1 MIRTKE
7 DLKLYL
13 QKDKESLAICRKS
26 PRIVGDE
33 VWKFQIFLRK
43 HEYYF
48 NNRTQGGILGKLLYY
63 YYKYRHHQMGIKL
76 GFDIPINVFGKG
88 LRINHYG
95 YIVVNP
101 RAKIGDFCDI
111 HQGVHIGRNLNN
123 DDVPEIGDNVWIG
136 PGAKLFGKIKLGN
149 NIMVGA
155 GSVVNRSFEM
165 DNVTIA
171 GVPAKIVKQ
180 QKNPWIRY

>member
-1 MIRTKE
+1 MIKNKE
-7 DLKLYL
+7 DLRLYL
-13 QKDKESLAICRKS
+13 EKDRESLAMKRKR
-26 PRIVGDE
+26 PRIFGDE
-33 VWKFQIFLRK
+33 VWKFQIYLRK

-48 NNRTQGGILGKLLYY
+48 NTRNEGIVHQIMYY
-63 YYKYRHHQMGIKL
+63 YYKFMHHQMGIKL

-101 RAKIGDFCDI
+101 RTKIGDFCDI

-123 DDVPEIGDNVWIG
+123 DDVPTIGDNAWLG
-136 PGAKLFGKIKLGN
+136 PGAKIFGKIKLGN

-155 GSVVNRSFEM
+155 GSVVNRSIEM

-171 GVPAKIVKQ
+171 GVPAKVVKQ
-180 QKNPWIRY
+180 QGNPWIRS